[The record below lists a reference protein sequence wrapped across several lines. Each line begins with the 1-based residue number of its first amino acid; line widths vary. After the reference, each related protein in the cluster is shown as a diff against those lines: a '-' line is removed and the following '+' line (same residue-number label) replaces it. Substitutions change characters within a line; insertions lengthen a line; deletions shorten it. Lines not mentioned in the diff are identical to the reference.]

1 MFSPDFQGLGHFGEV
16 RLGVRLRLGNSPNDE
31 NEADTTGD
39 NGNEIPVD
47 GTKVLNETLKGSSGD
62 GVKDSKSDNEQSTT
76 LGNQDKKPQNTGQE
90 EPPQK
95 IEKEEPEQP
104 MLVVEA
110 SSGTAA
116 LASITPSASPRSKRL
131 RSRRPFFGIFRQLR
145 FNFARGRLMRTLCT
159 CLVVLIVCIQTW
171 NLDTL
176 FLDQSYHPQYINRV
190 IVQKNP
196 ISTMRPIYPS
206 PYNTLDQLQSSQP
219 PESSALD
226 GEDLQSEVLQGQ
238 LEPLSE
244 ENVEEAPAATSPN
257 TLQREAQVEQ
267 LVRDVDMQ
275 EQVPGTAE
283 TPQSTETNQR
293 SSPMPL
299 QERRQVALSFVTEA
313 VDKVGPSVTRI
324 DTESH
329 VSGPMSP
336 FSVHPPVPDGPPPP
350 VSTAQPPPVIQQG
363 QGSGLIISSDGLVLT
378 NAHVV
383 EDATKV
389 TVTLTDG
396 RVYTAR
402 VCGSD
407 EITDIAVLKI
417 LPSSSSSSSSATTT
431 YNDDDPS
438 ATSASTKIRDLPVAE
453 LGDSDSLEVGRLV
466 IAVGSPGGLDNTVTM
481 GIVSGLERSSAVV
494 GIPHKKVD
502 YIQTDAGKPSK
513 PNL

>member
-1 MFSPDFQGLGHFGEV
+1 
-16 RLGVRLRLGNSPNDE
+16 
-31 NEADTTGD
+31 
-39 NGNEIPVD
+39 
-47 GTKVLNETLKGSSGD
+47 
-62 GVKDSKSDNEQSTT
+62 
-76 LGNQDKKPQNTGQE
+76 
-90 EPPQK
+90 
-95 IEKEEPEQP
+95 
-104 MLVVEA
+104 
-110 SSGTAA
+110 
-116 LASITPSASPRSKRL
+116 
-131 RSRRPFFGIFRQLR
+131 
-145 FNFARGRLMRTLCT
+145 MRTLCT
-159 CLVVLIVCIQTW
+159 CLVMLIVCIQTW

-176 FLDQSYHPQYINRV
+176 FLDQSYHPQYINCV

-219 PESSALD
+219 PESSTLD

-238 LEPLSE
+238 LEPLLE
-244 ENVEEAPAATSPN
+244 KNVEEAPAATSPN

-283 TPQSTETNQR
+283 TPQSTETNQW
-293 SSPMPL
+293 SSAMPL

-329 VSGPMSP
+329 VSGAMSP
-336 FSVHPPVPDGPPPP
+336 FSVHPPVPDGSPPP
-350 VSTAQPPPVIQQG
+350 VSTAEPPPVIQQG

-378 NAHVV
+378 NTHVV

-396 RVYTAR
+396 RVYMAR
-402 VCGSD
+402 ICGSD

-481 GIVSGLERSSAVV
+481 GIVSGLERKWTTFKLMLVSQVNQTCDCCFYCYISQLSDMTDINSSFSSLLVILLFPFTAINPGNSGGPLVDVETGHVV
-494 GIPHKKVD
+494 GVNTAIRAHMEGTSFAIPINRV
-502 YIQTDAGKPSK
+502 
-513 PNL
+513 